1 MTDGDRLQRF
11 LRTKARDAGRQ
22 YEQARKSFTQARR
35 EALQDSGERRFRI
48 VCRRY
53 AEKREVSLD
62 VAGCPSCFDS
72 SHPDCQGCVED
83 IESGRIETW
92 E

>member
-1 MTDGDRLQRF
+1 MTDSDRLSRF
-11 LRTKARDAGRQ
+11 LRTKVRGAGRQ
-22 YEQARKSFTQARR
+22 YEQARQAFA
-35 EALQDSGERRFRI
+35 EARSDTLTDAEPERIRI

-62 VAGCPSCFDS
+62 GDGRPTCFET

-83 IESGRIETW
+83 IHSGHIETW
-92 E
+92 